1 MPPSPKSHV
10 ANIKPAFHGGAS
22 FTKRENAEYNDL
34 ETLDFSTCCNPYG
47 PPGIVRTALRKFD
60 IEHYPDPE
68 SSKFIR
74 LLSNKLGVTPDSLIA
89 GSGSTELIRL
99 AASTYLGPG
108 DTMVIPC
115 PTYGE
120 YELAST
126 IVNARIEKFY
136 VNEKDGFS
144 IDCDEF
150 ISFAKSHHPAGI
162 FLCNPN
168 NPTGQYLGWSCMEK
182 ILDSFPDTL
191 FILDE
196 AYIAFTDNAW
206 DSRSL
211 LKRKNLLIV
220 RSMTKDYGIAGLR
233 MGYGMASANIV
244 ANLKKVRPPW
254 NVNSAAQAAGEA
266 ALSCDDYLTQC
277 TDRIRR
283 SKTYL
288 TGELANMGYKIIPT
302 STNFF
307 LFKAWNANHFQKQML
322 AKGIMVRDCT
332 SFGLPEYVRVAP
344 LKITHCQRFIQA
356 VKEIRAGNR

>member
-1 MPPSPKSHV
+1 MPPSPKPHIE
-10 ANIKPAFHGGAS
+10 NIKPVFHGGAG
-22 FTKRENAEYNDL
+22 FIKRENTEYDDL
-34 ETLDFSTCCNPYG
+34 KILDFSTCCNPYG
-47 PPGIVRTALRKFD
+47 PPSIVRTALRKTD

-68 SSKFIR
+68 SSNFIS
-74 LLSNKLGVTPDSLIA
+74 LLSNKLGIAPDNLIA

-99 AASTYLGPG
+99 AASTYFGHG
-108 DTMVIPC
+108 DAVVIPC

-120 YELAST
+120 YELATT
-126 IVNARIEKFY
+126 IVNARIEKYY
-136 VNEKDGFS
+136 VNEQDGFK

-150 ISFAKSHHPAGI
+150 ISFAKLRHPAGI

-168 NPTGQYLGWSCMEK
+168 NPTGQYLNLSDVEN
-182 ILDSFPDTL
+182 ILNSFPDTL
-191 FILDE
+191 IILDE

-211 LKRKNLLIV
+211 LKRSNLFIV

-254 NVNSAAQAAGEA
+254 NVNLAAQAAGEA

-288 TGELANMGYKIIPT
+288 TGKLANMDYKVIPT

-307 LFKAWNANHFQKQML
+307 IFKAGDAKHFQKQLL
-322 AKGIMVRDCT
+322 AKGILVRDCT
-332 SFGLPEYVRVAP
+332 SFGLPEYIRVAP
-344 LKITHCQRFIQA
+344 LNRTHCQKFIQSI
-356 VKEIRAGNR
+356 KEIREGN

>member
-1 MPPSPKSHV
+1 MLPSPKPHIE
-10 ANIKPAFHGGAS
+10 NIKPVFHGGAG
-22 FTKRENAEYNDL
+22 FIKRENAEYNDL

-47 PPGIVRTALRKFD
+47 PPKIVRMALRKID

-68 SSKFIR
+68 SGKLIR
-74 LLSNKLGVTPDSLIA
+74 LLSNKLGITPDSLIA

-99 AASTYLGPG
+99 AASTYFSPG
-108 DTMVIPC
+108 DAVVIPC

-136 VNEKDGFS
+136 VNEKDDFK

-150 ISFAKSHHPAGI
+150 ISFAKSQNPAGI

-168 NPTGQYLGWSCMEK
+168 NPTGQYLGLSYMKK
-182 ILDSFPDTL
+182 ILKSFPDTL
-191 FILDE
+191 IILDE

-206 DSRSL
+206 DSHSL
-211 LKRKNLLIV
+211 LKRNNLLIV

-233 MGYGMASANIV
+233 MGYGMASAAIV

-283 SKTYL
+283 SKNYL
-288 TGELANMGYKIIPT
+288 TGELANMGYKVIPT

-307 LFKAWNANHFQKQML
+307 LFKAGDANHFQKRML
-322 AKGIMVRDCT
+322 AKGILVRDCT

-344 LKITHCQRFIQA
+344 LKRTHCQRFIKA
-356 VKEIRAGNR
+356 VKEMRAGN

>member
-1 MPPSPKSHV
+1 MK
-10 ANIKPAFHGGAS
+10 NIKPVFHGGAS
-22 FTKRENAEYNDL
+22 FTRGENAEHNNL
-34 ETLDFSTCCNPYG
+34 EILDFSTCCNPYG
-47 PPGIVRTALRKFD
+47 PPGLVRSALRKFD

-68 SSKFIR
+68 SSKLIN
-74 LLSNKLGVTPDSLIA
+74 LLSNKLGITPETLIA

-99 AASTYLGPG
+99 AANTYLGPG
-108 DTMVIPC
+108 DAVVIPC

-126 IVNARIEKFY
+126 FVNARIENFY
-136 VNEKDGFS
+136 VNEKDGF
-144 IDCDEF
+144 ILDCDEF
-150 ISFAKSHHPAGI
+150 ISFAKSQNPAGI

-168 NPTGQYLGWSCMEK
+168 NPTGQYLGLSYVEK

-191 FILDE
+191 IILDE

-211 LKRKNLLIV
+211 LKRKNLFIV

-233 MGYGMASANIV
+233 MGYGMASATII

-266 ALSCDDYLTQC
+266 ALSCDGYLTHC

-288 TGELANMGYKIIPT
+288 AGELANMGYQVIST

-307 LFKAWNANHFQKQML
+307 LFKAGDAGRFQKQML
-322 AKGIMVRDCT
+322 AKGILVRDCT
-332 SFGLPEYVRVAP
+332 SFGLPEYIRIAP
-344 LKITHCQRFIQA
+344 LQRAHCRRFIQA
-356 VKEIRAGNR
+356 IKEIRAGN

>member
-1 MPPSPKSHV
+1 LPPSPKPYIE
-10 ANIKPAFHGGAS
+10 NIKPVFHGGAS
-22 FTKRENAEYNDL
+22 FTKRENTECNDL
-34 ETLDFSTCCNPYG
+34 DILDFSTCCNPYG
-47 PPGIVRTALRKFD
+47 PPKFVHTALSKID

-68 SSKFIR
+68 SSKLVR
-74 LLSNKLGVTPDSLIA
+74 LLSQKLGIPSASLIA

-99 AASTYLGPG
+99 AAHAYFGAG
-108 DTMVIPC
+108 DTVVIPC

-120 YELAST
+120 YELAGK
-126 IVNARIEKFY
+126 IVNAHIEKYY
-136 VNEKDGFS
+136 VNEKDDFK

-150 ISFAKSHHPAGI
+150 IFFAKSHRPAGI

-168 NPTGQYLGWSCMEK
+168 NPTGQYLSLMEVEI
-182 ILDSFPDTL
+182 ILKSFPDTL
-191 FILDE
+191 IILDE

-206 DSRSL
+206 DSRGL
-211 LKRKNLLIV
+211 LKRNNLFIV

-233 MGYGMASANIV
+233 IGYGMAAEAIV

-266 ALSCDDYLTQC
+266 ALFYYDYLTQC

-288 TGELANMGYKIIPT
+288 ARELANMGYTVVPT

-307 LFKAWNANHFQKQML
+307 LFKAGNAGHFQKQML
-322 AKGIMVRDCT
+322 AKGILVRDCT

-344 LKITHCQRFIQA
+344 LKKTHCQKFIQA
-356 VKEIRAGNR
+356 VKEMQAGR